1 LLKEIRT
8 TVSQNKS
15 LSILNLIEEAM
26 AMFQGPQ
33 SIRVRFHGS
42 IRQYVFVLL
51 VFYFYSVVEKK
62 HQVLVSSLQIYGSI
76 SSSPGSQTLKA
87 CYSGIRSTTF
97 LTSQALLREVV
108 FSSESSPPNYGVHLL
123 STPTKSIISMA
134 KGDGKK
140 KRKRKEKPAALPPS
154 APVQPIAA
162 RVSNDI
168 NIPIRRQIRYG
179 KLNKQHRQTGSTSFR
194 QTTAKVVR
202 TKYRRSWGESFHEDF
217 HEAHFL
223 RPALSIVGF
232 QWSYNRQISTQL
244 VCTSLYIF

>member
-1 LLKEIRT
+1 LD
-8 TVSQNKS
+8 
-15 LSILNLIEEAM
+15 LIEEAM
-26 AMFQGPQ
+26 AMFQGAQ
-33 SIRVRFHGS
+33 SIRGRFHGS

-97 LTSQALLREVV
+97 LTSQVLLREVV

-123 STPTKSIISMA
+123 STPTKSMISMA
-134 KGDGKK
+134 KGQDGKK
-140 KRKRKEKPAALPPS
+140 KRKRKETPAASPPS

-162 RVSNDI
+162 RVSTDI
-168 NIPIRRQIRYG
+168 NIPIRQQIRYG
-179 KLNKQHRQTGSTSFR
+179 KLNKQHRQTGTTSFR
-194 QTTAKVVR
+194 QTTSKVVR

-223 RPALSIVGF
+223 RPVLSFVGF
-232 QWSYNRQISTQL
+232 QWS
-244 VCTSLYIF
+244 